1 MALIEGIGDDV
12 MTLLFVT
19 FIVLIVIMSWLST
32 NVREIMVP
40 ANLLVIERRSRRLYT
55 ANFNGA
61 AAGSSGNSSRLSP
74 SLTTTTTTS
83 TNEATDISS
92 ASGGLETSGQSSSV
106 VVSSSTTFEP
116 ARRRSNE
123 LELVNEIVEQ
133 ALVEQALVDNLL
145 EGGFY
150 STEEID
156 LITTSNNSD
165 PATTAAE
172 SPIASGSGEVIAS
185 VRSTFR

>member
-61 AAGSSGNSSRLSP
+61 AGSSGNSSRLSP

-92 ASGGLETSGQSSSV
+92 TSGGLETSGQSSSV
-106 VVSSSTTFEP
+106 VVSSSRFEP

-156 LITTSNNSD
+156 LITTSNTSD

-185 VRSTFR
+185 VRSTFK